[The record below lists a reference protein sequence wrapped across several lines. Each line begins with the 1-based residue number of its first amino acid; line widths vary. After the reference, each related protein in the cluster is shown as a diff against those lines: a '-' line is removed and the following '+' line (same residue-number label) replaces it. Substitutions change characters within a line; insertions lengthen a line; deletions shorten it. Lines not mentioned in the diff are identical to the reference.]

1 MFLRFM
7 FRCGRCR
14 QVTTQNVQWVNR
26 APAKIRCGGCGS
38 SYAIPFDE
46 KRDPSEPTYRD
57 EIRRLASQYHL
68 DPATACS
75 VHEGIMSLQQA
86 TSPAHHSSSRG
97 ASPRGASPRR
107 TSPRGTSLRGTNL
120 RGTDLSPMRRPSLAW
135 GLLLLA
141 IVLGS
146 SLLMRR
152 TGLAAPMVVTPQ
164 PDHYEAPTRP
174 PEEPEVPPVLQ
185 PIVSRADA
193 NGLLTQVWGP
203 DPRSVLLAICEHPQY
218 MSRVQ
223 PVYLAPGRPP
233 GPAVRLGL
241 VRDLADTDLLEAVK
255 IRRDGRTG
263 RWYAG
268 NGRDPIV
275 MESYKP
281 ITVAGMDPI

>member
-1 MFLRFM
+1 MFMRFM

-14 QVTTQNVQWVNR
+14 QVCTQNVQWVNR
-26 APAKIRCGGCGS
+26 APAKIRCGHCRS
-38 SYAIPFDE
+38 AYAIPFDE

-86 TSPAHHSSSRG
+86 TSPAHH
-97 ASPRGASPRR
+97 ASPRG
-107 TSPRGTSLRGTNL
+107 TSPRGTTPRGTHLRGP
-120 RGTDLSPMRRPSLAW
+120 DLSHMRRPMLAW
-135 GLLLLA
+135 GLLVLA
-141 IVLGS
+141 LVLVS
-146 SLLMRR
+146 SLTWRR
-152 TGLAAPMVVTPQ
+152 TGLAAPVVATSQ
-164 PDHYEAPTRP
+164 PTYEIPTVP

-185 PIVSRADA
+185 PVVSRADA

-223 PVYLAPGRPP
+223 PAYLAPGRPP

-241 VRDLADTDLLEAVK
+241 VRDLVDMDVFETVT
-255 IRRDGRTG
+255 IRRDSRTG

>member
-1 MFLRFM
+1 MFMRFM

-14 QVTTQNVQWVNR
+14 QVCTQNVQWVNR
-26 APAKIRCGGCGS
+26 APAKIRCVGCGS

-86 TSPAHHSSSRG
+86 TSPAHHSSPRATNPSR
-97 ASPRGASPRR
+97 P
-107 TSPRGTSLRGTNL
+107 
-120 RGTDLSPMRRPSLAW
+120 RGTDLSPVRRPMLAW
-135 GLLLLA
+135 GLVVLA
-141 IVLGS
+141 LVLVS
-146 SLLMRR
+146 SLTWRR
-152 TGLAAPMVVTPQ
+152 TGLAAPVVATSQ
-164 PDHYEAPTRP
+164 PTYEIPTVP

-185 PIVSRADA
+185 PVVSRADV

-223 PVYLAPGRPP
+223 PAYLAPGRPP

-241 VRDLADTDLLEAVK
+241 VRDLVDMDVFEAVT

>member
-14 QVTTQNVQWVNR
+14 QVCTQNVQWVNR
-26 APAKIRCGGCGS
+26 APAKIRCGSCRS
-38 SYAIPFDE
+38 AYVIPFDE

-86 TSPAHHSSSRG
+86 TSPAHHSSPRATSR
-97 ASPRGASPRR
+97 PRGA
-107 TSPRGTSLRGTNL
+107 NL
-120 RGTDLSPMRRPSLAW
+120 PGTDLSHLRRPMLAW
-135 GLLLLA
+135 GLLVLA
-141 IVLGS
+141 VVLAS

-152 TGLAAPMVVTPQ
+152 TGLAAPVVVISQ
-164 PDHYEAPTRP
+164 PALEIPTVP
-174 PEEPEVPPVLQ
+174 PEEPEEPPVLQ

-218 MSRVQ
+218 MSRVR
-223 PVYLAPGRPP
+223 PAYVAPGRPP

-241 VRDLADTDLLEAVK
+241 VRDLIDIEMFEAVT

-281 ITVAGMDPI
+281 VTVAGMDPI